1 MYPVGTSVRL
11 STNEQM
17 LDGAT
22 AFVVTDEGDWTD
34 DGERVPKDHIE
45 VETRLVDSSIGQG
58 IEHRTIIESTD
69 IDEVFC

>member
-11 STNEQM
+11 SVDDDV

-22 AFVVTDEGDWTD
+22 AFIMTDEGDWTD
-34 DGERVPKDHIE
+34 DGERVPTGHVQ
-45 VETRLVDSSIGQG
+45 VEARLVDPEHGG
-58 IEHRTIIESTD
+58 IKHRTIIESTD